1 MIKEDISCEYIMHM
15 GDDLNVVNNA
25 RVSFDKESQVHRAC
39 WSCDYIGP
47 ADSDMCPACGEDNTG
62 WLEEPGVLPAS
73 DRGLIRFLAT
83 GFRKSEWNEMI
94 QSVRTMSD
102 VEIHKLFLKL
112 RRHATHWA
120 PMAHPHVQMRITAPI
135 FLARQYVKHQ
145 IGLTWSETSRRY
157 VDNKPTF
164 WFPDGWRARPEGG
177 IKQGSSD
184 KIVGE
189 IETWGLLTLDGL
201 SEGGDCTFS
210 RGTIA
215 TGEASEAYAENAV
228 TLYLDMLEAGVAP
241 ELARINLPQNMM
253 VTWRWTGSLA
263 AFARVCQQRC
273 DAHAQKEA
281 QILGNQISDIMSELF
296 PVTWDAMVGECLGHL
311 DQ

>member
-1 MIKEDISCEYIMHM
+1 MIKEDISCEYITHM

-25 RVSFDKESQVHRAC
+25 RVSFDKESKWV
-39 WSCDYIGP
+39 
-47 ADSDMCPACGEDNTG
+47 ADPSAHFSEPED
-62 WLEEPGVLPAS
+62 
-73 DRGLIRFLAT
+73 DRLSLSGADQGLIRFLAT

-102 VEIHKLFLKL
+102 LEIHKLFLKL

-145 IGLTWSETSRRY
+145 VGLTWSEVSRRY
-157 VDNKPTF
+157 VDDEPSF

-184 KIVGE
+184 KLVTEVEHWWASNDGNGPLERTLRDPGE
-189 IETWGLLTLDGL
+189 L
-201 SEGGDCTFS
+201 
-210 RGTIA
+210 A
-215 TGEASEAYAENAV
+215 EAYAKDNVE
-228 TLYLDMLEAGVAP
+228 LYLDMVEAGVAP

-273 DAHAQKEA
+273 DTHAQKEA
-281 QILGNQISDIMSELF
+281 QILGNQISTIMSDLF

-311 DQ
+311 EQS

>member
-25 RVSFDKESQVHRAC
+25 RVSFDKQSSWKLDFSKDHKFGDHVL
-39 WSCDYIGP
+39 
-47 ADSDMCPACGEDNTG
+47 SDKDA
-62 WLEEPGVLPAS
+62 
-73 DRGLIRFLAT
+73 GLVRFLAT

-102 VEIHKLFLKL
+102 LEIHRLFLKL

-145 IGLTWSETSRRY
+145 IGLTWSEVSRRY
-157 VDNKPTF
+157 VDDEPSF

-184 KIVGE
+184 MIVESIRAEDEAGE
-189 IETWGLLTLDGL
+189 FYTDPQHL
-201 SEGGDCTFS
+201 SEA
-210 RGTIA
+210 A
-215 TGEASEAYAENAV
+215 TEAGLAV
-228 TLYLDMLEAGVAP
+228 FLGMIEAGVAP

-273 DAHAQKEA
+273 DTHAQKEA
-281 QILGNQISDIMSELF
+281 QILGSQISTIMSGLF
-296 PVTWDAMVGECLGHL
+296 PVAWDAMVGECLGHL
-311 DQ
+311 QTGE

>member
-1 MIKEDISCEYIMHM
+1 MIKEDLSCEYIMHM

-25 RVSFDKESQVHRAC
+25 RVSFDKESKWV
-39 WSCDYIGP
+39 
-47 ADSDMCPACGEDNTG
+47 ADPSAHFPELED
-62 WLEEPGVLPAS
+62 
-73 DRGLIRFLAT
+73 DRLSLSGADQGLIRFLAT

-102 VEIHKLFLKL
+102 LEIHRLFLKL

-157 VDNKPTF
+157 VDGEPTF

-184 KIVGE
+184 KFVTEVEHWWASNGGVGPMVRTPRE
-189 IETWGLLTLDGL
+189 P
-201 SEGGDCTFS
+201 
-210 RGTIA
+210 
-215 TGEASEAYAENAV
+215 GELAEAYAKDSVE
-228 TLYLDMLEAGVAP
+228 LYLDMVEAGVAP

-263 AFARVCQQRC
+263 AYARVCQQRL
-273 DAHAQKEA
+273 DNHAQKEA
-281 QILGNQISDIMSELF
+281 QILGSQISDTMSKLF
-296 PVTWDAMVGECLGHL
+296 PTTWDAMVGECLGHL

>member
-25 RVSFDKESQVHRAC
+25 RVSFDKQSSWKLDFSKDHKFGDHVL
-39 WSCDYIGP
+39 
-47 ADSDMCPACGEDNTG
+47 SDKDA
-62 WLEEPGVLPAS
+62 
-73 DRGLIRFLAT
+73 GLVRFLAT

-102 VEIHKLFLKL
+102 LEIHHLFLKL

-145 IGLTWSETSRRY
+145 IGLTWSEVSRRY
-157 VDNKPTF
+157 VDDEPSF

-184 KIVGE
+184 MIVESIRAEDEAGE
-189 IETWGLLTLDGL
+189 FYTDPQHL
-201 SEGGDCTFS
+201 SEA
-210 RGTIA
+210 A
-215 TGEASEAYAENAV
+215 TEAGLAV
-228 TLYLDMLEAGVAP
+228 FLGMIEAGVAP

-273 DAHAQKEA
+273 DTHAQKEA
-281 QILGNQISDIMSELF
+281 QILGSQISTIMSGLF
-296 PVTWDAMVGECLGHL
+296 PVAWDAMVGECLGHL
-311 DQ
+311 EQS

>member
-25 RVSFDKESQVHRAC
+25 RVSFDKQSSWKLDFSKDHKFGDHVL
-39 WSCDYIGP
+39 
-47 ADSDMCPACGEDNTG
+47 SDKDA
-62 WLEEPGVLPAS
+62 
-73 DRGLIRFLAT
+73 GLVRFLAT

-102 VEIHKLFLKL
+102 LEIHRLFLKL

-145 IGLTWSETSRRY
+145 IGLTWSEVSRRY
-157 VDNKPTF
+157 VDDEPSF

-184 KIVGE
+184 MIVESIRAEDEAGE
-189 IETWGLLTLDGL
+189 FYTDPQHL
-201 SEGGDCTFS
+201 SEA
-210 RGTIA
+210 A
-215 TGEASEAYAENAV
+215 TEAGLAV
-228 TLYLDMLEAGVAP
+228 FLGMIEAGVAP

-273 DAHAQKEA
+273 DTHAQKEA
-281 QILGNQISDIMSELF
+281 QILGSQISTIMSGLF
-296 PVTWDAMVGECLGHL
+296 PVAWDAMVGECLGHL
-311 DQ
+311 EQS

>member
-25 RVSFDKESQVHRAC
+25 RVSFDKQSSWKLDFSRDHKFG
-39 WSCDYIGP
+39 DYVL
-47 ADSDMCPACGEDNTG
+47 SDQDA
-62 WLEEPGVLPAS
+62 
-73 DRGLIRFLAT
+73 GLVRFLAT

-102 VEIHKLFLKL
+102 LEIHLLFLKL
-112 RRHATHWA
+112 RRHAAHWA

-145 IGLTWSETSRRY
+145 IGLTWSEVSRRY
-157 VDNKPTF
+157 VDDEPSF

-184 KIVGE
+184 KLVE
-189 IETWGLLTLDGL
+189 SVRTEDEDGAHYADPQDL
-201 SEGGDCTFS
+201 SEL
-210 RGTIA
+210 A
-215 TGEASEAYAENAV
+215 TETGLCV
-228 TLYLDMLEAGVAP
+228 YLGMVEAGVAP

-281 QILGNQISDIMSELF
+281 QILGSQISEIMSGLF

-311 DQ
+311 EQS

>member
-1 MIKEDISCEYIMHM
+1 MKKEPISCEYIMHM

-25 RVSFDKESQVHRAC
+25 RVSFDKESEWHRSC
-39 WSCDYIGP
+39 WSCDYVGP
-47 ADSDMCPACGEDNTG
+47 ADSDGCPQCGVDNCG
-62 WLEEPGVLPAS
+62 WLEDAGTLSEG
-73 DRGLIRFLAT
+73 DQGLIRFLAT

-94 QSVRTMSD
+94 QGVRSMSD
-102 VEIHKLFLKL
+102 LEIHKLFLKL

-120 PMAHPHVQMRITAPI
+120 PMAHPHIQVRITAPI

-145 IGLTWSETSRRY
+145 IGLTWSEVSRRY
-157 VDNKPTF
+157 VDDEPSF

-184 KIVGE
+184 VLVEE
-189 IETWGLLTLDGL
+189 ITGWKLVSETNWERSRQHPQDLAEAIT
-201 SEGGDCTFS
+201 EGALG
-210 RGTIA
+210 A
-215 TGEASEAYAENAV
+215 
-228 TLYLDMLEAGVAP
+228 YLDMIEAGVAP

-273 DAHAQKEA
+273 DSHAQKEA
-281 QILGNQISDIMSELF
+281 QILGKQISSIMAGLF
-296 PVTWDAMVGECLGHL
+296 PVSWDAMVGECLGHL
-311 DQ
+311 ETGESK

>member
-25 RVSFDKESQVHRAC
+25 RVSFDKQSSWKLDFSKDHKFGDHVL
-39 WSCDYIGP
+39 
-47 ADSDMCPACGEDNTG
+47 SDKDA
-62 WLEEPGVLPAS
+62 
-73 DRGLIRFLAT
+73 GLVRFLAT

-94 QSVRTMSD
+94 QGVRTMSD
-102 VEIHKLFLKL
+102 LEIHRLFLKL

-145 IGLTWSETSRRY
+145 IGLTWSEVSRRY
-157 VDNKPTF
+157 VDDEPSF

-184 KIVGE
+184 MIVESIRAEDEAGE
-189 IETWGLLTLDGL
+189 FYTDPQHL
-201 SEGGDCTFS
+201 SEA
-210 RGTIA
+210 A
-215 TGEASEAYAENAV
+215 TEAGLAV
-228 TLYLDMLEAGVAP
+228 FLGMVEAGVAP

-273 DAHAQKEA
+273 DTHAQKEA
-281 QILGNQISDIMSELF
+281 QILGSQISTIMSGLF
-296 PVTWDAMVGECLGHL
+296 PVAWDAMVGECLGHL
-311 DQ
+311 KTGE

>member
-25 RVSFDKESQVHRAC
+25 RVSFDKESDWKLDFSKDHKFGDNVL
-39 WSCDYIGP
+39 
-47 ADSDMCPACGEDNTG
+47 SDPDQ
-62 WLEEPGVLPAS
+62 
-73 DRGLIRFLAT
+73 GLIRFLAT

-94 QSVRTMSD
+94 QGVRTMSD
-102 VEIHKLFLKL
+102 LEIHHLFLKL

-120 PMAHPHVQMRITAPI
+120 PMAHPHIQVRITAPI
-135 FLARQYVKHQ
+135 FLTRQYVKHQ
-145 IGLTWSETSRRY
+145 IGLTLSEVSRRY
-157 VDNKPTF
+157 VDDEPSF

-184 KIVGE
+184 ELVTEVEHWWASNDGDGSLVRTPRDPGE
-189 IETWGLLTLDGL
+189 L
-201 SEGGDCTFS
+201 
-210 RGTIA
+210 A
-215 TGEASEAYAENAV
+215 EAYARDNLEM
-228 TLYLDMLEAGVAP
+228 YLSMIEAGVAP

-263 AFARVCQQRC
+263 AFARVCQQRL
-273 DAHAQKEA
+273 DNHAQKEA
-281 QILGNQISDIMSELF
+281 QILGNQISTIMSGLF

>member
-1 MIKEDISCEYIMHM
+1 MIKEPISCEYIMHM

-25 RVSFDKESQVHRAC
+25 RVSFDKESKWVHEDP
-39 WSCDYIGP
+39 DYP
-47 ADSDMCPACGEDNTG
+47 SDSPFTAKCLSEGDQ
-62 WLEEPGVLPAS
+62 
-73 DRGLIRFLAT
+73 GLVRFLAT

-102 VEIHKLFLKL
+102 LEIHQLFLKL

-145 IGLTWSETSRRY
+145 IGLTWSEVSRRY
-157 VDNKPTF
+157 VDDEPSF

-184 KIVGE
+184 TLVEEVTGWKLVS
-189 IETWGLLTLDGL
+189 ETNW
-201 SEGGDCTFS
+201 E
-210 RGTIA
+210 RGTQPPQDLA
-215 TGEASEAYAENAV
+215 EAITEGALGA
-228 TLYLDMLEAGVAP
+228 YLDMIEAGVAP

-273 DAHAQKEA
+273 DSHAQKEA
-281 QILGNQISDIMSELF
+281 QILGNQISEIMSRLF

-311 DQ
+311 NQ

>member
-25 RVSFDKESQVHRAC
+25 RVSFDKESDWKLDFSKDHKFGDNVL
-39 WSCDYIGP
+39 
-47 ADSDMCPACGEDNTG
+47 SDPDQ
-62 WLEEPGVLPAS
+62 
-73 DRGLIRFLAT
+73 GLIRFLAT

-94 QSVRTMSD
+94 QGVRTMSD
-102 VEIHKLFLKL
+102 LEIHHLFLKL

-120 PMAHPHVQMRITAPI
+120 PMAHPHIQVRIVAPI
-135 FLARQYVKHQ
+135 ILARQYVKHQ
-145 IGLTWSETSRRY
+145 VGLTWSETSRRY
-157 VDNKPTF
+157 VDDEPTF

-184 KIVGE
+184 MFVESIKAEDEDGE
-189 IETWGLLTLDGL
+189 FYVDPQHL
-201 SEGGDCTFS
+201 SELSTEG
-210 RGTIA
+210 A
-215 TGEASEAYAENAV
+215 LNV
-228 TLYLDMLEAGVAP
+228 YLGLVGAGVAP

-263 AFARVCQQRC
+263 AFARVCQQRL

-281 QILGNQISDIMSELF
+281 QILGSQISEIMEGLF
-296 PVTWDAMVGECLGHL
+296 PVSWDAMVGECLGHL
-311 DQ
+311 EQP

>member
-25 RVSFDKESQVHRAC
+25 RVSFDKESQWKLDFSKDHKFGDNVL
-39 WSCDYIGP
+39 
-47 ADSDMCPACGEDNTG
+47 SDPDQ
-62 WLEEPGVLPAS
+62 
-73 DRGLIRFLAT
+73 GLIRFLAT

-94 QSVRTMSD
+94 QGVRTMSD
-102 VEIHKLFLKL
+102 LEIHHLFLKL

-120 PMAHPHVQMRITAPI
+120 PMAHPHIQVRIVAPI
-135 FLARQYVKHQ
+135 ILARQYVKHQ
-145 IGLTWSETSRRY
+145 VGLTWSEVSRRY
-157 VDNKPTF
+157 VDDEPSF

-184 KIVGE
+184 KLVESVRTEDEDGAYYADPQDLSE
-189 IETWGLLTLDGL
+189 LATEMGLL
-201 SEGGDCTFS
+201 
-210 RGTIA
+210 
-215 TGEASEAYAENAV
+215 V
-228 TLYLDMLEAGVAP
+228 YLGMVEAGVAP

-263 AFARVCQQRC
+263 AFARVCQQRL
-273 DAHAQKEA
+273 DNHAQKEA
-281 QILGNQISDIMSELF
+281 QLLGNQISTIMSGLF

>member
-1 MIKEDISCEYIMHM
+1 MIKEPISCEYIMHM

-25 RVSFDKESQVHRAC
+25 RVSFDRESEWVHEDP
-39 WSCDYIGP
+39 DYT
-47 ADSDMCPACGEDNTG
+47 SDFSFTAKCLSEGDQ
-62 WLEEPGVLPAS
+62 
-73 DRGLIRFLAT
+73 GLIRFLAT

-102 VEIHKLFLKL
+102 LEIHQLFLKL

-145 IGLTWSETSRRY
+145 IGLTWSEVSRRY
-157 VDNKPTF
+157 VDDEPSF

-184 KIVGE
+184 ALVEE
-189 IETWGLLTLDGL
+189 ITGWKLVSETNW
-201 SEGGDCTFS
+201 E
-210 RGTIA
+210 RGTRPPQDLA
-215 TGEASEAYAENAV
+215 EAITEGAMGA
-228 TLYLDMLEAGVAP
+228 YLDMIEAGVAP

-273 DAHAQKEA
+273 DSHAQKEA
-281 QILGNQISDIMSELF
+281 QVLGNQISEIMSRLF

-311 DQ
+311 QTGE

>member
-1 MIKEDISCEYIMHM
+1 MIKEDISCEYITHM

-25 RVSFDKESQVHRAC
+25 RVSFDKQSQWKLDFSKDHKFGDHVL
-39 WSCDYIGP
+39 
-47 ADSDMCPACGEDNTG
+47 SDQDA
-62 WLEEPGVLPAS
+62 
-73 DRGLIRFLAT
+73 GLVRFLAT

-94 QSVRTMSD
+94 QGVRTMSD
-102 VEIHKLFLKL
+102 LEIHRLFLKL

-145 IGLTWSETSRRY
+145 IGLTWSEVSRRY
-157 VDNKPTF
+157 VDDEPTF

-184 KIVGE
+184 MCIS
-189 IETWGLLTLDGL
+189 GLEGWKLHLDG
-201 SEGGDCTFS
+201 DNYHYT
-210 RGTIA
+210 RQNIDP
-215 TGEASEAYAENAV
+215 GEAAETYAEGAV
-228 TLYLDMLEAGVAP
+228 GLYFDMLNAGVAP

-263 AFARVCQQRC
+263 AFARVCQQRL
-273 DAHAQKEA
+273 DTHAQKEA
-281 QILGNQISDIMSELF
+281 QILGNQISEIMEGLF

-311 DQ
+311 EQP

>member
-1 MIKEDISCEYIMHM
+1 MKKEPISCEYIMHM

-25 RVSFDKESQVHRAC
+25 RVSFDKESGWHREC
-39 WSCDYIGP
+39 WSCGYIGP
-47 ADSDMCPACGEDNTG
+47 ATDDLCPKCGEDNTG
-62 WLEEPGVLPAS
+62 WLDGPGVLPEG
-73 DRGLIRFLAT
+73 DQGLIRFLAT

-102 VEIHKLFLKL
+102 LEIHKLFLKL

-120 PMAHPHVQMRITAPI
+120 PMAHPHVQIRIVAPV

-145 IGLTWSETSRRY
+145 IGLTWSEVSRRY
-157 VDNKPTF
+157 VDDEPTF

-184 KIVGE
+184 ECVAE
-189 IETWGLLTLDGL
+189 ITFNDDGGRPITVSPIDQAEFSAESALD
-201 SEGGDCTFS
+201 
-210 RGTIA
+210 
-215 TGEASEAYAENAV
+215 
-228 TLYLDMLEAGVAP
+228 LYLRMISAGVAP

-263 AFARVCQQRC
+263 AFARVCQQRL
-273 DAHAQKEA
+273 DNHAQKEA
-281 QILGNQISDIMSELF
+281 QVLAAQIDAIMANLF

-311 DQ
+311 NDEVA

>member
-1 MIKEDISCEYIMHM
+1 MKREEISCEYIMHM

-47 ADSDMCPACGEDNTG
+47 ADNDMCPACGEDNTG
-62 WLEEPGVLPAS
+62 WLEEPGLLPAS
-73 DRGLIRFLAT
+73 DRSLIRFLAT

-102 VEIHKLFLKL
+102 QEIHKLFLKL
-112 RRHATHWA
+112 RRHASHWA
-120 PMAHPHVQMRITAPI
+120 PMAHPHIQVRITAPI

-145 IGLTWSETSRRY
+145 IGLTWSEVSRRY
-157 VDNKPTF
+157 VDDEPSF

-177 IKQGSSD
+177 IKQGSGSEF
-184 KIVGE
+184 I
-189 IETWGLLTLDGL
+189 TLLQAEDENG
-201 SEGGDCTFS
+201 TFEVS
-210 RGTIA
+210 PNDMAEVA
-215 TGEASEAYAENAV
+215 TDAALG
-228 TLYLDMLEAGVAP
+228 LYLGMIKSNVAP

-263 AFARVCQQRC
+263 AFARVCQQRL
-273 DAHAQKEA
+273 DSHAQKEA
-281 QILGNQISDIMSELF
+281 QILGQQISGIIGGLF
-296 PVTWDAMVGECLGHL
+296 PVTWDAMVGDCLGHL
-311 DQ
+311 DVV

>member
-25 RVSFDKESQVHRAC
+25 RVSFDKESD
-39 WSCDYIGP
+39 WKL
-47 ADSDMCPACGEDNTG
+47 DSSKDHKFGDH
-62 WLEEPGVLPAS
+62 VLS
-73 DRGLIRFLAT
+73 DQDQGLIRFLAT

-94 QSVRTMSD
+94 QGVRTMSD
-102 VEIHKLFLKL
+102 LEIHRLFLKL

-157 VDNKPTF
+157 VDDEPTF

-184 KIVGE
+184 SCVSTMEAWKICPDGDAYHCTRENLSIDEAVGSY
-189 IETWGLLTLDGL
+189 T
-201 SEGGDCTFS
+201 EGGV
-210 RGTIA
+210 G
-215 TGEASEAYAENAV
+215 
-228 TLYLDMLEAGVAP
+228 LYLDMIEAGVAP

-263 AFARVCQQRC
+263 AFARVCQQRL
-273 DAHAQKEA
+273 DGHAQKEA
-281 QILGNQISDIMSELF
+281 QILGSQISEIMSGLF
-296 PVTWDAMVGECLGHL
+296 PATWDAMVGECLGHL
-311 DQ
+311 ENGQ

>member
-25 RVSFDKESQVHRAC
+25 RVSFDKQSSWKLDFSKDHKFG
-39 WSCDYIGP
+39 DYVL
-47 ADSDMCPACGEDNTG
+47 SDQDA
-62 WLEEPGVLPAS
+62 
-73 DRGLIRFLAT
+73 GLVRFLAT

-94 QSVRTMSD
+94 QGVRTMSD
-102 VEIHKLFLKL
+102 LEIHNLFLKL

-145 IGLTWSETSRRY
+145 IGLTWSEVSRRY
-157 VDNKPTF
+157 VDDEPTF

-184 KIVGE
+184 MIVESIRTEDEAGE
-189 IETWGLLTLDGL
+189 FYTDPQHL
-201 SEGGDCTFS
+201 SEV
-210 RGTIA
+210 A
-215 TGEASEAYAENAV
+215 TEAGLTV
-228 TLYLDMLEAGVAP
+228 FLGMVEAGVAP

-273 DAHAQKEA
+273 DTHAQKEA
-281 QILGNQISDIMSELF
+281 QILGNQISTIMSDLF

-311 DQ
+311 EQS

>member
-1 MIKEDISCEYIMHM
+1 MIKEDISCEYITHM

-25 RVSFDKESQVHRAC
+25 RVSFDKESKWMLDFSKDHKFGDNVL
-39 WSCDYIGP
+39 
-47 ADSDMCPACGEDNTG
+47 SDQDQ
-62 WLEEPGVLPAS
+62 
-73 DRGLIRFLAT
+73 GLIRFLAT

-102 VEIHKLFLKL
+102 LEVHKLFLKL

-120 PMAHPHVQMRITAPI
+120 PMAHPHVQIRITAPI

-157 VDNKPTF
+157 VDDEPTF

-184 KIVGE
+184 TCV
-189 IETWGLLTLDGL
+189 ETMESHTFDLDG
-201 SEGGDCTFS
+201 GDLYFRQEAPVQHFAQQS
-210 RGTIA
+210 ADIA
-215 TGEASEAYAENAV
+215 LDT
-228 TLYLDMLEAGVAP
+228 YLDMIEAGVAP

-311 DQ
+311 EQL